1 MKAGPKISVSEL
13 HSLVVVVFSKSPVKC
28 QFHNNKRLESV
39 VRHELFLRG
48 SYIYIYG
55 ILQTPLSRATFVYL
69 IYKSEQLRIK
79 GGLRVK
85 AQQWQLGGAG
95 IWTHDILTTELE
107 NQNTLNK

>member
-1 MKAGPKISVSEL
+1 MFAFTAS
-13 HSLVVVVFSKSPVKC
+13 
-28 QFHNNKRLESV
+28 
-39 VRHELFLRG
+39 
-48 SYIYIYG
+48 
-55 ILQTPLSRATFVYL
+55 QTPLSRATYVYL